1 MVWTAPGLLREA
13 RVAARAC
20 VCASFV
26 KCPPALYVCCG
37 VTNVLVGRPR
47 CVDLAAQEV
56 SHHQL
61 IQLEAPQ
68 NHQNRRD
75 RRPSSRSWPTRSVKR
90 VGRGKRNRREG
101 GVPRR
106 ARRDTSDPAR
116 LSCAGSTLLG
126 HVRASLPLVRR
137 QSASRRRRNELR
149 PVTRSPAPETRN
161 ELPRLRGR
169 FVVCNRV

>member
-1 MVWTAPGLLREA
+1 MSALYLPQVPQVPLSSTRMPRVGILRGVGGAWAAPRGPCGRQS
-13 RVAARAC
+13 VC

-75 RRPSSRSWPTRSVKR
+75 RRPSSRSWPTRSVKK
-90 VGRGKRNRREG
+90 VGRGKRNRRKG
-101 GVPRR
+101 GAKTST
-106 ARRDTSDPAR
+106 ARHKRPGT
-116 LSCAGSTLLG
+116 TLL
-126 HVRASLPLVRR
+126 RR
-137 QSASRRRRNELR
+137 FDALR
-149 PVTRSPAPETRN
+149 SCTSQPATHTPPE
-161 ELPRLRGR
+161 RLTTATK
-169 FVVCNRV
+169 